1 MILPDYGSP
10 LLGWDIDMV
19 MASLFGYGR
28 ERARREY
35 VRLLQLA
42 GFHID
47 LISPLPYWHSLIAA
61 KV

>member
-1 MILPDYGSP
+1 
-10 LLGWDIDMV
+10 MV